1 MIRQIR
7 MILLSPLTVW
17 KSVNN
22 AVYVYAKLMFVALD
36 HISSNCLYILM
47 FVALDHIS
55 SNGPR
60 LNILVHWRQ
69 KRYRQIQNNIPRRK
83 LRVWPQY

>member
-55 SNGPR
+55 SKGPIS
-60 LNILVHWRQ
+60 LCLSPSTISPLTAHA
-69 KRYRQIQNNIPRRK
+69 
-83 LRVWPQY
+83 